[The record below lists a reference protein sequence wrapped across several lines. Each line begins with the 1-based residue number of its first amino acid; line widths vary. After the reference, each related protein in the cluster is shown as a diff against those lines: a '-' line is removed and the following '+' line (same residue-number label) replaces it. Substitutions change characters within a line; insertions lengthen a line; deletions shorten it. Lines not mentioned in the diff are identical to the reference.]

1 MSALPICPSCAFE
14 HTYQDGDFLVCPGC
28 AHEWSPDEATVG
40 NSDETVEIRDAHGTP
55 LQDGD
60 DVHLIKDLRV
70 KGSST
75 TLKKGAKA
83 RGIRIIAGDHEI
95 SCRIDGVSYELKAE
109 FLKKA

>member
-1 MSALPICPSCAFE
+1 MTHPSSCPSCSGE
-14 HTYQDGDFLVCPGC
+14 HTYQDGEFYVCPEC
-28 AHEWSPDEATVG
+28 AHEWSIHAEENAAE
-40 NSDETVEIRDAHGTP
+40 SDERQIKDAHGTP

-60 DVHLIKDLRV
+60 DVHLIKDLKV

-83 RGIRIIAGDHEI
+83 RGIRIVAGDHEV
-95 SCRIDGVSYELKAE
+95 SCKIDGISYELKAE